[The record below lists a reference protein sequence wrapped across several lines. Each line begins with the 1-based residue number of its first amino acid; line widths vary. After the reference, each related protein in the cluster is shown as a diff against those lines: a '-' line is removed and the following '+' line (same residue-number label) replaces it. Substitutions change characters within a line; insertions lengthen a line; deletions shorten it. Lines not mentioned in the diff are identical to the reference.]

1 MIRIQEGLIKIVVI
15 LVNDYTYSIENRAR
29 LNSKVVSADM
39 PERFRISVSILNSVS
54 FFWSFFGDL
63 IATHYKFVIPRNDS

>member
-15 LVNDYTYSIENRAR
+15 VVNDYTYSIENRAR
-29 LNSKVVSADM
+29 PNSKVVSADM

-54 FFWSFFGDL
+54 FFGHSS
-63 IATHYKFVIPRNDS
+63 VISSLPIISS